1 MGRFTHQMASYR
13 QQMLSVMRNEFRSI
27 FTDAG
32 VVLILVLALIIYAT
46 VYSMAY
52 GAQVL
57 RNVPIGVVDECRTPT
72 SRSLAATFNAGPN
85 TYVAYNPTNMEEAK
99 ELFFNRKIYGVV
111 YIPSDY
117 EEKLLGGSQAN
128 VAIYVDA
135 SYFLMYRQ
143 AFQELVT
150 SIGSTGAMV
159 EFQRLIAKGAD
170 IPQAQATTQ
179 PVIYQSHNLFNPYL
193 GYGTFVMPAIIMV
206 IIQQTL
212 LIGIGM
218 IGGTWREF
226 GLYRKLCPP
235 DRKRMSTLP
244 IVLGKATVYGL
255 IYGVTTFYILGLHYR
270 LFHYPM
276 NGATGTVVVFMLAY
290 LAACIF
296 LGIAISTLFRYRE
309 NSLLLLLWTSIPLLM
324 LSGVSYP
331 REGIPDWL
339 FNFGQLFPSS
349 HGVDGFIRIQSMGAS
364 LGEVLPEIRMLLHPY
379 AHLRRAGLHRHS
391 PGDRPRTARTPR
403 AEDER
408 QRRVLIFRRN
418 RKVGTDMKNRGEYPG
433 FSYFFIPA
441 IACERRNLYYLWTE
455 TPNILQNDSEVA
467 LLSAQRYGLSVSDL
481 SCNLAVQQR
490 SLRPTR
496 HGRRIPN
503 VVLCNGGCRHLFYRQ
518 PIRIV
523 QTGRQLLACSDRSH
537 RIYRHAFSVVQ
548 HHDEL
553 IYRGPWNI
561 PGGGPPGPMR
571 RDPEGCATPS

>member
-1 MGRFTHQMASYR
+1 MSRFTKQTASYWK
-13 QQMLSVMRNEFRSI
+13 QLGSVVRNEFRTI
-27 FTDAG
+27 FKDGG
-32 VVLILVLALIIYAT
+32 VMLILIFALIIYAT
-46 VYSMAY
+46 AYSLAY
-52 GAQVL
+52 GSQVL

-72 SRSLAATFNAGPN
+72 SRSLIDTFNAGPN
-85 TYVAYNPTNMEEAK
+85 TYVAYNPTSMEEAK
-99 ELFFNRKIYGVV
+99 ELFYGRRIYGVV

-143 AFQELVT
+143 VFQEVVT
-150 SIGSTGAMV
+150 SIGKTGAMV
-159 EFQRLIAKGAD
+159 EFQRLIAKGAN

-179 PVIYQSHNLFNPYL
+179 PVIYESHNLFNPYL

-206 IIQQTL
+206 IIQQTM

-276 NGATGTVVVFMLAY
+276 NGATSTVVVFMLAY

-364 LGEVLPEIRMLLHPY
+364 LSEVLPEIRMLCILTLIYGGLACIGIVFIMTLNLGRSETAEGRVSTWIHLWTRSQTEKPIEHLTDTERSMIAIHNGGVFGEGAGQSAMRVEMIHPESDY
-379 AHLRRAGLHRHS
+379 AYAFFVEEYGI
-391 PGDRPRTARTPR
+391 
-403 AEDER
+403 
-408 QRRVLIFRRN
+408 VLALALLMLYLWIFFRGIEIFRRC
-418 RKVGTDMKNRGEYPG
+418 GTAFPG
-433 FSYFFIPA
+433 
-441 IACERRNLYYLWTE
+441 LLV
-455 TPNILQNDSEVA
+455 LGLA
-467 LLSAQRYGLSVSDL
+467 LLITCQALLHIMVTVNLIPETGQTLPLISRGGSSMLFTMIAFGMILSVSRQNDEQ
-481 SCNLAVQQR
+481 SHDTPR
-490 SLRPTR
+490 SE
-496 HGRRIPN
+496 
-503 VVLCNGGCRHLFYRQ
+503 
-518 PIRIV
+518 
-523 QTGRQLLACSDRSH
+523 S
-537 RIYRHAFSVVQ
+537 IY
-548 HHDEL
+548 EK
-553 IYRGPWNI
+553 
-561 PGGGPPGPMR
+561 
-571 RDPEGCATPS
+571 

>member
-1 MGRFTHQMASYR
+1 MGRFIHQITSYR

-99 ELFFNRKIYGVV
+99 ELFFSRKIYGVV

-170 IPQAQATTQ
+170 IPQ
-179 PVIYQSHNLFNPYL
+179 
-193 GYGTFVMPAIIMV
+193 
-206 IIQQTL
+206 TL

-226 GLYRKLCPP
+226 GLSRKLCPP

-276 NGATGTVVVFMLAY
+276 NGATSTVVVFMLAY

-364 LGEVLPEIRMLLHPY
+364 LSEVLPEIRMLCIL
-379 AHLRRAGLHRHS
+379 
-391 PGDRPRTARTPR
+391 T
-403 AEDER
+403 
-408 QRRVLIFRRN
+408 LI
-418 RKVGTDMKNRGEYPG
+418 
-433 FSYFFIPA
+433 
-441 IACERRNLYYLWTE
+441 
-455 TPNILQNDSEVA
+455 
-467 LLSAQRYGLSVSDL
+467 YG
-481 SCNLAVQQR
+481 
-490 SLRPTR
+490 
-496 HGRRIPN
+496 G
-503 VVLCNGGCRHLFYRQ
+503 
-518 PIRIV
+518 
-523 QTGRQLLACSDRSH
+523 LACIGIHQVIARAAKD
-537 RIYRHAFSVVQ
+537 
-548 HHDEL
+548 
-553 IYRGPWNI
+553 
-561 PGGGPPGPMR
+561 
-571 RDPEGCATPS
+571 TPVKNQNR

>member
-1 MGRFTHQMASYR
+1 
-13 QQMLSVMRNEFRSI
+13 
-27 FTDAG
+27 
-32 VVLILVLALIIYAT
+32 
-46 VYSMAY
+46 MAY

-117 EEKLLGGSQAN
+117 EEKMLGGSQAN

-276 NGATGTVVVFMLAY
+276 NGATSTVVVFMLAY

-364 LGEVLPEIRMLLHPY
+364 LSEVLPEIRMLCILTLIY
-379 AHLRRAGLHRHS
+379 GGLACIGIHQVIGREQ
-391 PGDRPRTARTPR
+391 R
-403 AEDER
+403 ER
-408 QRRVLIFRRN
+408 L
-418 RKVGTDMKNRGEYPG
+418 
-433 FSYFFIPA
+433 
-441 IACERRNLYYLWTE
+441 
-455 TPNILQNDSEVA
+455 
-467 LLSAQRYGLSVSDL
+467 AQRMNDKEEY
-481 SCNLAVQQR
+481 
-490 SLRPTR
+490 
-496 HGRRIPN
+496 
-503 VVLCNGGCRHLFYRQ
+503 
-518 PIRIV
+518 
-523 QTGRQLLACSDRSH
+523 
-537 RIYRHAFSVVQ
+537 
-548 HHDEL
+548 
-553 IYRGPWNI
+553 
-561 PGGGPPGPMR
+561 
-571 RDPEGCATPS
+571 

>member
-72 SRSLAATFNAGPN
+72 SRSLIETFNAGPN
-85 TYVAYNPTNMEEAK
+85 TYVAYNPTSMEEAK
-99 ELFFNRKIYGVV
+99 NLFFKRKIYGVV

-117 EEKLLGGSQAN
+117 GEKLYGGEQAN

-170 IPQAQATTQ
+170 IPQAKATTQ

-276 NGATGTVVVFMLAY
+276 NGATSTVVVFMLAY

-364 LGEVLPEIRMLLHPY
+364 LSEVLPEIRMLCILTLIY
-379 AHLRRAGLHRHS
+379 GGLACIGIHQVIGREQ
-391 PGDRPRTARTPR
+391 R
-403 AEDER
+403 ER
-408 QRRVLIFRRN
+408 L
-418 RKVGTDMKNRGEYPG
+418 
-433 FSYFFIPA
+433 
-441 IACERRNLYYLWTE
+441 
-455 TPNILQNDSEVA
+455 
-467 LLSAQRYGLSVSDL
+467 AQRMNDKEEY
-481 SCNLAVQQR
+481 
-490 SLRPTR
+490 
-496 HGRRIPN
+496 
-503 VVLCNGGCRHLFYRQ
+503 
-518 PIRIV
+518 
-523 QTGRQLLACSDRSH
+523 
-537 RIYRHAFSVVQ
+537 
-548 HHDEL
+548 
-553 IYRGPWNI
+553 
-561 PGGGPPGPMR
+561 
-571 RDPEGCATPS
+571 

>member
-1 MGRFTHQMASYR
+1 MGRFIHQITSYR

-99 ELFFNRKIYGVV
+99 ELFFSRKIYGVV

-170 IPQAQATTQ
+170 IPQAKATTQ

-276 NGATGTVVVFMLAY
+276 NGATSTVVVFMLAY

-324 LSGVSYP
+324 LSGVLPP
-331 REGIPDWL
+331 RGHSRLAVQLRTAVPQQPRCRRLHPHPEHGRIAQRGAARNPD
-339 FNFGQLFPSS
+339 
-349 HGVDGFIRIQSMGAS
+349 A
-364 LGEVLPEIRMLLHPY
+364 LHPY
-379 AHLRRAGLHRHS
+379 THLRRAGLHRHS
-391 PGDRPRTARTPR
+391 PGDRPRSQGYARQKPEQIMYVKYQMPLIAVSDVGRSKRFYCGLFDQRVVLDFGENVTFSGGFAIQEKFAWLTGL
-403 AEDER
+403 AEDSVRSRPNNMELYFETDDLDAFM
-408 QRRVLIFRRN
+408 QRLGEWPDPVELLHPPHKYGWQQCTVRFYDPDGHIIEVGEAMEVVIRRCLAEGHTAEETAALTQHPLEFVLRVR
-418 RKVGTDMKNRGEYPG
+418 
-433 FSYFFIPA
+433 
-441 IACERRNLYYLWTE
+441 
-455 TPNILQNDSEVA
+455 
-467 LLSAQRYGLSVSDL
+467 
-481 SCNLAVQQR
+481 
-490 SLRPTR
+490 
-496 HGRRIPN
+496 
-503 VVLCNGGCRHLFYRQ
+503 
-518 PIRIV
+518 
-523 QTGRQLLACSDRSH
+523 
-537 RIYRHAFSVVQ
+537 
-548 HHDEL
+548 DEA
-553 IYRGPWNI
+553 GK
-561 PGGGPPGPMR
+561 
-571 RDPEGCATPS
+571 